1 MDNTQDLL
9 SVNILSLL
17 NLEDESEENKK
28 TLIKKSGELLQK
40 RIILNILQSFS
51 EQDQKNKFIQAAKE
65 EKDEEID
72 QLLENNNID
81 LEDIAETEILQL
93 KYDLIS

>member
-1 MDNTQDLL
+1 MDNIQDLL
-9 SVNILSLL
+9 NVNILSLL
-17 NLEDESEENKK
+17 NLDDEPEENKK
-28 TLIKKSGELLQK
+28 KFIEKSGELLQK

-51 EQDQKNKFIQAAKE
+51 DEDQKAKFIKAAQE

-72 QLLENNNID
+72 QLLENNNIE